1 MPFPPRRP
9 LCPSVRPSVRPQAG
23 GLRRRPLWVGASSAS
38 CLSPVPCPRAPC
50 SVEVIRLGH
59 SYFINWDR
67 KMFCVKKQTPA
78 EARTTTLN
86 EELGQVEYVF
96 SDKTGTLTQNVMV
109 FHKCSVRGR
118 SYGRA
123 RGEGLGP
130 PSRLCPAGSGGPGE
144 RALGTPGQDTATEPL
159 PCPLRMPSP
168 RSWPQAGGGSPAA

>member
-1 MPFPPRRP
+1 
-9 LCPSVRPSVRPQAG
+9 
-23 GLRRRPLWVGASSAS
+23 
-38 CLSPVPCPRAPC
+38 
-50 SVEVIRLGH
+50 
-59 SYFINWDR
+59 
-67 KMFCVKKQTPA
+67 MFCVKKQTPA

-168 RSWPQAGGGSPAA
+168 RSWPRAGGGSPAA